1 MRSSCISHP
10 NSEPLIII
18 RKWQIEFCEGNQCAA
33 ALLSFLEYWHNIRL
47 EQSQKAEQEN
57 TIQKLH
63 GDPPTQN
70 ESLIQFHTAEDLE
83 AGILIFKRKAIADA
97 IDLLEKKGVIFVM
110 RNPNPRYKFDR
121 TRHFLF
127 KPKVIMEWLKV
138 TGRLSQNG
146 LSSAQ
151 KGSRS
156 DKKGQAIPETTTEI
170 KDPPALFDL
179 ESNQIKLPP
188 KPPWPEGFE
197 DFWFAYPAHRRG
209 DKKKTAKIFLTEIKT
224 SDYRTRL
231 MQGLELW
238 KKCEQWENDRIERA
252 DRFLERHQWEI
263 TPRIGKRQSTAE
275 EDREHER
282 IMLEIEQEAQRR
294 AAQRIQQ
301 RNAAT

>member
-1 MRSSCISHP
+1 MALSEIAPEALKKIFTRPIAFHYCLAELCDSALSGLFLSQACYWSS
-10 NSEPLIII
+10 NSETTGG
-18 RKWQIEFCEGNQCAA
+18 WF
-33 ALLSFLEYWHNIRL
+33 Y
-47 EQSQKAEQEN
+47 KARDDWRNETRMSRSEQE
-57 TIQKLH
+57 
-63 GDPPTQN
+63 
-70 ESLIQFHTAEDLE
+70 TARRALRNL
-83 AGILIFKRKAIADA
+83 GILKEKREGLPRRLWFQ
-97 IDLLEKKGVIFVM
+97 IDFEILWEK
-110 RNPNPRYKFDR
+110 
-121 TRHFLF
+121 
-127 KPKVIMEWLKV
+127 
-138 TGRLSQNG
+138 LSQQVG
-146 LSSAQ
+146 Q
-151 KGSRS
+151 KPADWTARNAPA
-156 DKKGQAIPETTTEI
+156 KEENNTEI
-170 KDPPALFDL
+170 KDSPALFHLKND
-179 ESNQIKLPP
+179 EIKLPP
-188 KPPWPEGFE
+188 KLLWPEGFE

-224 SDYRTRL
+224 SDCRTRL